1 MPNSRNASANARWA
15 YCARDLPRSS
25 KSASGTTRTE
35 HRHEPRN
42 GGNESLRA
50 RAGFCAVQSVLRE
63 VGFQYPLVLGRPGV
77 RPLRQHQLPVA
88 GVLCPR
94 TRRQFHDAPVGRER
108 GRLARARA
116 RIRCRRGIRRA
127 RRRTARSAMAH
138 PRFPAVRSHRRV
150 VAHRNKH
157 RRTGMMATRFESLSP
172 ILAVDDLHQALAFY
186 RDLLGFSLAW
196 CWGEP
201 PELAGICRDA
211 VEMTLMART
220 DKPEGRARV
229 YLRITGID
237 ALYAGL
243 ERAGADVTVP
253 IGDRPYGLRDFRI
266 VDPGG
271 NELDIGEVI
280 ATPEAAV

>member
-1 MPNSRNASANARWA
+1 M
-15 YCARDLPRSS
+15 
-25 KSASGTTRTE
+25 T
-35 HRHEPRN
+35 
-42 GGNESLRA
+42 
-50 RAGFCAVQSVLRE
+50 
-63 VGFQYPLVLGRPGV
+63 
-77 RPLRQHQLPVA
+77 
-88 GVLCPR
+88 
-94 TRRQFHDAPVGRER
+94 
-108 GRLARARA
+108 
-116 RIRCRRGIRRA
+116 
-127 RRRTARSAMAH
+127 
-138 PRFPAVRSHRRV
+138 
-150 VAHRNKH
+150 
-157 RRTGMMATRFESLSP
+157 ATRFEALAP
-172 ILAVDDLHQALAFY
+172 ILAVDDLHLALAFY

-243 ERAGADVTVP
+243 ERAGAAVTVP

-266 VDPGG
+266 VDPSG